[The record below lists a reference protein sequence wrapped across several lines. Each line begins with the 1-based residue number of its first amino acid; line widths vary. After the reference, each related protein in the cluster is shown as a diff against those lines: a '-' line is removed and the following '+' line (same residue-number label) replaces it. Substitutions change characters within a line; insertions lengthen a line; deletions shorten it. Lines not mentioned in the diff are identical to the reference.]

1 MNMRTFTL
9 QKITWLLAM
18 TTAVAV
24 SVGYAAIAASSQLRE
39 PTVVVTFNIEKVT
52 TDLTERAD
60 AEVQLRD
67 FIMKIEK
74 ESKAKF
80 QAIEELATAMES
92 VSDSDRPAM
101 QESLDQLKLSALS
114 YQRFSMSQIDI
125 ERSLMFRDLY
135 KKIKEAV
142 AVVAQ
147 ENGYGLVLINDEARD
162 IVVNPKA
169 QVNREFQVRNQIEE
183 KRIMY
188 ASEQIDIT
196 EQIVTHMNLEWEKL
210 SN

>member
-1 MNMRTFTL
+1 MRTFTL
-9 QKITWLLAM
+9 QKITWLLAL
-18 TTAVAV
+18 TTVVAL
-24 SVGYAAIAASSQLRE
+24 SVGYASIAASNHLRP

-74 ESKAKF
+74 ESKEKF
-80 QAIEELATAMES
+80 QAIEELSIAMES
-92 VSDSDRPAM
+92 VSDAERVEM

-135 KKIKEAV
+135 KKIKESV
-142 AVVAQ
+142 AVVAE
-147 ENGYGLVLINDEARD
+147 ENGYDLVLINDDARD

-183 KRIMY
+183 KRIMF

-196 EQIVTHMNLEWEKL
+196 EQIVTHMNIEWEKL

>member
-1 MNMRTFTL
+1 MRTFTL
-9 QKITWLLAM
+9 QKITWLMAI
-18 TTAVAV
+18 TTVVAV
-24 SVGYAAIAASSQLRE
+24 SVGYAAIAASNRLRP

-67 FIMKIEK
+67 FIMKIEV

-80 QAIEELATAMES
+80 QAIEELSTAMES
-92 VSDSDRPAM
+92 VSDTDRNTM
-101 QESLDQLKLSALS
+101 KESLDQLKLSALS
-114 YQRFSMSQIDI
+114 HQRFSMSQIDI

-142 AVVAQ
+142 EIVAQ
-147 ENGYGLVLINDEARD
+147 ENGYDLVLINDDARE

-183 KRIMY
+183 KRIVFS
-188 ASEQIDIT
+188 SEQIDIT

>member
-1 MNMRTFTL
+1 MRTFTL